1 MRRILKFDKEKP
13 LTNFKTKSLISL
25 ALLLSASMVYAED
38 YTFECPTDIS
48 AQLREWD
55 ERERAWNARAWNA
68 RGSLSNGTLQKIP
81 IHGKPQSFRLT
92 RRVGRANN
100 QQGVEGLMCNDA
112 GPIVFWPIPE
122 GNTK

>member
-55 ERERAWNARAWNA
+55 ERERAWDA
-68 RGSLSNGTLQKIP
+68 RGSLSNGTLQEIP
-81 IHGKPQSFRLT
+81 IHWEPQSFRLT

-100 QQGVEGLMCNDA
+100 QQGVEGLICNDA

>member
-55 ERERAWNARAWNA
+55 ERERARARNA

-81 IHGKPQSFRLT
+81 IHWEPQSFRLT